1 MSERVSECVS
11 ECVSVCVQPHDSQA
25 VRERLIM
32 VFSYVTA
39 AALALVLVFNVVLQS
54 PGWMATK
61 VIERAKSPEPHFPP
75 IPNGWTVDRGSA
87 AVLQMSAC
95 LACFSCVVS
104 AYLIE
109 QWLVVG
115 LAMAGTITS
124 FFYWREPVFTG
135 LARKLDVIVILSG
148 LNCHFYLLATG
159 AASGSAISICVAGL
173 LYAGA
178 QCVFARVLLC

>member
-1 MSERVSECVS
+1 MASKVVEKVSS
-11 ECVSVCVQPHDSQA
+11 PKPH
-25 VRERLIM
+25 
-32 VFSYVTA
+32 Y
-39 AALALVLVFNVVLQS
+39 
-54 PGWMATK
+54 
-61 VIERAKSPEPHFPP
+61 PHVPH
-75 IPNGWTVDRGSA
+75 GWTVDRGSA
-87 AVLQMSAC
+87 AVLQVSAC

-115 LAMAGTITS
+115 LAIAGTTTS

-159 AASGSAISICVAGL
+159 AATGGAVAVCVAGL
-173 LYAGA
+173 LYAGTK
-178 QCVFARVLLC
+178 CSSVLEILECKWHFLTVRIFIVCTGGMLAFIKSPAFREAGQPKIATLLHMVCP